1 MKTQLLGKFR
11 IDRVVESEGPF
22 AALEMMLPG
31 ITTGDIDA
39 HADWLKPLFVAPD
52 NRAIMSFHSYIL
64 KTPHHTILIDACVGN
79 DKDRPERP
87 TWHRQRFAYLEA
99 MAAVGVRPEDID
111 FVCCTHLHAD
121 HVGWNTRL
129 QEGLWVPTFSN
140 EAMAAVGVRPEDID
154 FVCCT
159 HLHADH
165 VGWNTRL
172 QEGRWVPTFSN
183 ARYVFA
189 RTEYEHW
196 ERMHR
201 QSIEQGLPVLNHGSF
216 ADSVLPVVDA
226 GRALMV
232 GDDFEFESGVYL
244 QAAPGHTPGNCT
256 LHAVS
261 EGKQAVFSGDI
272 LHTPAQLINPAWS
285 SRFCVDPV
293 QSAATR
299 TRLVHELSDTAT
311 LLLSGHFPTPVAGRV
326 VSRGDHFRFDC
337 VER

>member
-87 TWHRQRFAYLEA
+87 TWHRQRFAYL
-99 MAAVGVRPEDID
+99 
-111 FVCCTHLHAD
+111 
-121 HVGWNTRL
+121 
-129 QEGLWVPTFSN
+129 

>member
-1 MKTQLLGKFR
+1 MKTQQLGKFR
-11 IDRVVESEGPF
+11 IDCVVESEGPF

-87 TWHRQRFAYLEA
+87 TWHRQRFAYL
-99 MAAVGVRPEDID
+99 
-111 FVCCTHLHAD
+111 
-121 HVGWNTRL
+121 
-129 QEGLWVPTFSN
+129 

>member
-1 MKTQLLGKFR
+1 MKTQQLGEFS

-22 AALEMMLPG
+22 APLEMMLPG
-31 ITTGDIDA
+31 ITAADIDA

-52 NRAIMSFHSYIL
+52 NRAIMGFHSYIL

-79 DKDRPERP
+79 DKERPERP
-87 TWHRQRFAYLEA
+87 TWHRQQFRYLEA
-99 MAAVGVRPEDID
+99 MAAVGVHPEEID

-129 QEGLWVPTFSN
+129 H
-140 EAMAAVGVRPEDID
+140 ED
-154 FVCCT
+154 
-159 HLHADH
+159 
-165 VGWNTRL
+165 
-172 QEGRWVPTFSN
+172 RWVPTFTN

-189 RTEYEHW
+189 KTEYEHW
-196 ERMHR
+196 ESAHR
-201 QSIEQGLPVLNHGSF
+201 KSKEQGLPVLNHGSF

-232 GDDFEFESGVYL
+232 GDDYEFETGVYL
-244 QAAPGHTPGNCT
+244 QAAHGHTPGNCT
-256 LHAVS
+256 LHAHS
-261 EGKQAVFSGDI
+261 EGRHAVFSGDI

-285 SRFCVDPV
+285 SRFCVDPL

-299 TRLVHELSDTAT
+299 ARLVHALADTST
-311 LLLSGHFPTPVAGRV
+311 LLLTGHFPTPVAGRI

-337 VER
+337 ALP

>member
-1 MKTQLLGKFR
+1 MKTQQLGKFR

-31 ITTGDIDA
+31 INAADIDA
-39 HADWLKPLFVAPD
+39 HAGWLKPLFVAPD
-52 NRAIMSFHSYIL
+52 NRAIMGFHSYIL

-79 DKDRPERP
+79 HKDRPERP
-87 TWHRQRFAYLEA
+87 TWHRQRFGYIEA
-99 MAAVGVRPEDID
+99 MAA
-111 FVCCTHLHAD
+111 L
-121 HVGWNTRL
+121 
-129 QEGLWVPTFSN
+129 
-140 EAMAAVGVRPEDID
+140 GVRPEDID

-172 QEGRWVPTFSN
+172 QEGRWVPTFTN

-189 RTEYEHW
+189 KAEYEHW
-196 ERMHR
+196 ERAHR
-201 QSIEQGLPVLNHGSF
+201 ESIEQGLPVLNHGSF

-232 GDDFEFESGVYL
+232 GDDFEFETGVYM
-244 QAAPGHTPGNCT
+244 QAAHGHTPGNCT

-261 EGKQAVFSGDI
+261 EGSKAVFSGDI

-299 TRLVHELSDTAT
+299 TKLVHQLTDTST
-311 LLLSGHFPTPVAGRV
+311 LLLTGHFPTPVAGRI
-326 VSRGDHFRFDC
+326 VSRADHFRFDC
-337 VER
+337 AEP

>member
-1 MKTQLLGKFR
+1 MKTQALGKFR

-31 ITTGDIDA
+31 ITAADIGA

-64 KTPHHTILIDACVGN
+64 KTPHHVILVDACVGN
-79 DKDRPERP
+79 DKERPERP
-87 TWHRQRFAYLEA
+87 TWHRQQFRYLEA
-99 MAAVGVRPEDID
+99 MAAVGVRPQDID

-129 QEGLWVPTFSN
+129 E
-140 EAMAAVGVRPEDID
+140 
-154 FVCCT
+154 
-159 HLHADH
+159 
-165 VGWNTRL
+165 
-172 QEGRWVPTFSN
+172 EGRWVPTFTK

-189 RTEYEHW
+189 KTEYEHW

-201 QSIEQGLPVLNHGSF
+201 QSREQGLPVLNHGSF

-232 GDDFEFESGVYL
+232 GDDFEFETGVYL
-244 QAAPGHTPGNCT
+244 QAAHGHTPGNCT
-256 LHAVS
+256 LHANS
-261 EGKQAVFSGDI
+261 EGRHAVFSGDI

-285 SRFCVDPV
+285 SRFCVDPL

-299 TRLVHELSDTAT
+299 FKLVHALADTST
-311 LLLSGHFPTPVAGRV
+311 LLLTGHFPTPVAGRI
-326 VSRGDHFRFDC
+326 VSRGDHFRFDWSQ
-337 VER
+337 R

>member
-1 MKTQLLGKFR
+1 MKTQVLGKFR

-31 ITTGDIDA
+31 ITAADIDA
-39 HADWLKPLFVAPD
+39 HTDWLKPLFVAPD

-64 KTPHHTILIDACVGN
+64 KTPHHVILVDACVGN

-87 TWHRQRFAYLEA
+87 TWHRQQFRYLEA
-99 MAAVGVRPEDID
+99 MAAVGVRPQDID

-129 QEGLWVPTFSN
+129 E
-140 EAMAAVGVRPEDID
+140 
-154 FVCCT
+154 
-159 HLHADH
+159 
-165 VGWNTRL
+165 
-172 QEGRWVPTFSN
+172 EGRWVPTFTK

-189 RTEYEHW
+189 KTEYEHW

-201 QSIEQGLPVLNHGSF
+201 QSTEQGLPVLNHGSF

-232 GDDFEFESGVYL
+232 GDDFEFETGVYL
-244 QAAPGHTPGNCT
+244 QAAHGHTPGNCT
-256 LHAVS
+256 LHAHS
-261 EGKQAVFSGDI
+261 EGRQAVFSGDI

-293 QSAATR
+293 QSAAAR
-299 TRLVHELSDTAT
+299 FKLVHALADTST
-311 LLLSGHFPTPVAGRV
+311 LLLTGHFPTPVAGRI

-337 VER
+337 ALP